1 MVPLK
6 YVVIGASAASIAF
19 MNKIARLDPSA
30 QITCVSQENELPY
43 NKCFLADYCAGSK
56 QEQEVLLNTT
66 YLSTRVTWLLDTSV
80 VRIDVHNKAIITA
93 AGLLVSYDTLFLGM
107 GSSPFIPNCVSDR
120 SAIYT
125 FHTLQ
130 DTNNLLAAI
139 KDRNAKSALIVGAGL
154 SGIECAD
161 ALHKNGVTVTII
173 EQKDTILPSILDQE
187 AAIFLK
193 NHIIQQGVTIL
204 TNQLIESISQ
214 NGQSISIKKEGRL
227 EADLIVFTTGL
238 RPNSALAKEAGIA
251 IAANGG
257 VNVDQNLETSFKG
270 VYAGGDLIA
279 ITNTLTGQSN
289 LSCTWPDAMM
299 QGMCAAQA
307 AFNGSGQP
315 YKGAPIIV
323 NSAFF
328 GLNFAQA
335 GLKRP
340 DTNQV
345 QILKKGADFYQSY
358 ILENDQLKGFTVLG
372 NTHDYGQLRRLIL
385 TGAKASF

>member
-1 MVPLK
+1 MAPLK

-19 MNKIARLDPSA
+19 MNKIARLDSLA
-30 QITCVSQENELPY
+30 QITCISQEKELPY

-66 YLSTRVTWLLDTSV
+66 YLTNRVTWLLDTRV
-80 VRIDVHNKAIITA
+80 IRLDVQNKAVITA
-93 AGLLVSYDTLFLGM
+93 TDSQIAYDTLFLGM
-107 GSSPFIPNCVSDR
+107 GSSPFIPNCVTDTST
-120 SAIYT
+120 IYT

-130 DTNNLLAAI
+130 DTNNLLAAVRTQKI
-139 KDRNAKSALIVGAGL
+139 KNAIIIGAGL

-161 ALHKNGVTVTII
+161 ALHKNGVKVTII
-173 EQKDTILPSILDQE
+173 EQKEFILPSILDQE
-187 AAIFLK
+187 SALFLQ
-193 NHIIQQGVTIL
+193 NHIAAQGITIL
-204 TNQLIESISQ
+204 TNQLIESVEQ
-214 NGQSISIKKEGRL
+214 NGQAISIKKEVRL
-227 EADLIVFTTGL
+227 EADLIVLTTGL

-251 IAANGG
+251 IDDNGG
-257 VNVDQNLETSFKG
+257 VIVDHNLQTSVKG

-279 ITNTLTGQSN
+279 ITNTLTGHAN

-307 AFNGSGQP
+307 AFGCNGQP

-335 GLKRP
+335 GYKQPRLG
-340 DTNQV
+340 QV
-345 QILKKGADFYQSY
+345 NRRKEGAGFYQSY
-358 ILENDQLKGFTVLG
+358 ILENDQLKGFLVLG
-372 NTHDYGQLRRLIL
+372 NTHDYAQLRRLIL
-385 TGAKASF
+385 TGTKATF